1 MKKPKITVVGSLN
14 MDMVL
19 HCDQLPKAGQ
29 TVLAKQTQQ
38 VSGGKGANQAVAAA
52 KAGGNVKML
61 GCVGDDVF
69 GGQLIDNLNSHEID
83 SSNVRAVRDC
93 ASGIAIVTVDELGE
107 NSIVV
112 SSGANLQFEPAHI
125 TECSSCIENS
135 DILLIQL
142 EIPLETVEAALQVA
156 RKANIQTILDPAP
169 VTKACLNHDIY
180 GVDVICPNQ
189 IEAEILTG
197 IAVHHPN
204 DAIQASERLMELG
217 AKNAIVTLSSQGTV
231 IHDGHRP
238 HFIEPYSVT
247 PVDSTAAG
255 DAFAGAFSVKY
266 VETGCLLESTRY
278 AAVAGALSV
287 TKKGAQPSMPTNEEI
302 LLAMAKLK

>member
-69 GGQLIDNLNSHEID
+69 GGQLIDNLNSHEIE

-107 NSIVV
+107 LNRCFLGSESTVRTSRI
-112 SSGANLQFEPAHI
+112 LQ
-125 TECSSCIENS
+125 S
-135 DILLIQL
+135 
-142 EIPLETVEAALQVA
+142 ALTA
-156 RKANIQTILDPAP
+156 LR
-169 VTKACLNHDIY
+169 
-180 GVDVICPNQ
+180 
-189 IEAEILTG
+189 ILT
-197 IAVHHPN
+197 
-204 DAIQASERLMELG
+204 
-217 AKNAIVTLSSQGTV
+217 
-231 IHDGHRP
+231 
-238 HFIEPYSVT
+238 FY
-247 PVDSTAAG
+247 
-255 DAFAGAFSVKY
+255 
-266 VETGCLLESTRY
+266 
-278 AAVAGALSV
+278 
-287 TKKGAQPSMPTNEEI
+287 
-302 LLAMAKLK
+302 